1 MKRTMLQGGLVA
13 VALAA
18 LAVSCSDQPETLLTP
33 SNVTETATFANP
45 DGSTVKAT
53 APTGLSPNGGTLD
66 TRRPTLSFTNA
77 SGRFAAIGFSY
88 ELELQDASSAVV
100 YTRIIGQSSGTSS
113 HTVETE
119 LPYAT
124 TYWWRVRSRLDT
136 QAGPWSGFAQVR
148 TPDPPP
154 PPTTT
159 TTIPP
164 TTTTIPPT
172 QGGLPFPIPAACGPA
187 PSPANRLPCVLA
199 VAALSDEWARCARG
213 IGINCHR
220 FSRQVVYALAQSD
233 PNYKMIQAA
242 PGGNACNCSACG
254 PSDGTMFREDTTVY
268 NGNQVFDMIGGAGGP
283 TPSLG
288 WSAVGAPRPGDIP
301 TVAPLCP

>member
-18 LAVSCSDQPETLLTP
+18 LAVSCTNTPETVLTP
-33 SNVTETATFANP
+33 SGVTEVESFANP

-53 APTGLSPNGGTLD
+53 APTNLSPNGVTLN
-66 TRRPTLSFTNA
+66 TRRPTLSFTNPTGKYVDLA
-77 SGRFAAIGFSY
+77 F
-88 ELELQDASSAVV
+88 
-100 YTRIIGQSSGTSS
+100 
-113 HTVETE
+113 
-119 LPYAT
+119 AT
-124 TYWWRVRSRLDT
+124 TFWWRARGRLGT
-136 QAGPWSGFAQVR
+136 QVAPWSGFAQMR
-148 TPDPPP
+148 TQDPP

-159 TTIPP
+159 TTTTTVPP
-164 TTTTIPPT
+164 TTGGG
-172 QGGLPFPIPAACGPA
+172 GGLPFPIPAACGPA

-199 VAALSDEWARCARG
+199 VAALSAEWANCARG
-213 IGINCHR
+213 IGIGCHR
-220 FSRQVVYALAQSD
+220 FARQVVYALAQSD
-233 PNYKMIQAA
+233 PLYRMIAAA
-242 PGGNACNCSACG
+242 PGGQSCNCNFCG

>member
-18 LAVSCSDQPETLLTP
+18 LAVSCSNTPETVLTP
-33 SNVTETATFANP
+33 SSVTEVTSFANP

-53 APTGLSPNGGTLD
+53 APTNLSPNGVTLT
-66 TRRPTLSFTNA
+66 TRRPTLSFTN
-77 SGRFAAIGFSY
+77 STGRYAGVGFAY
-88 ELELQDASSAVV
+88 ELEIQDAAGTVLYSR
-100 YTRIIGQSSGTSS
+100 TIGETAGSSS
-113 HTVETE
+113 HTVETD
-119 LPYAT
+119 LAFAT
-124 TYWWRVRSRLDT
+124 TFWWRARGRLGT
-136 QAGPWSGFAQVR
+136 QAAPWSGFAQVR

-154 PPTTT
+154 PTTT
-159 TTIPP
+159 TTTTVPP
-164 TTTTIPPT
+164 TT
-172 QGGLPFPIPAACGPA
+172 GGGGALPFPIPAECGPQ

-199 VAALSDEWARCARG
+199 VAAQSAEWAQCARG
-213 IGINCHR
+213 IGIGCHR
-220 FSRQVVYALAQSD
+220 FARQVVYALSQSD
-233 PNYKMIQAA
+233 PGYRMIAAA
-242 PGGNACNCSACG
+242 PGGQSCNCNFCG
-254 PSDGTMFREDTTVY
+254 PSDGSMFREDTTVY